1 MLLQK
6 QYTEFLIFYLPN
18 LLNILSPG
26 LATALIIQYAN
37 QYSRRICLYLCFG
50 MFIGSI
56 AHKTGIYLARDMLFL
71 SSESF
76 IQTIKI
82 LGIIFI
88 VFIACKNLFFKKDPS
103 LSSTKPIKLD
113 ESTTPQVLNGRGK
126 DTCSLLSATRVGF
139 ILEMIN
145 PQSSLVFFSIFSQV
159 NKETSGLIQVL
170 YLLTVI
176 ATAYGWHL
184 LLVYGLTYPGLKSF
198 LSPPKQ
204 KIIQKITS
212 GFLLTYAA
220 RATYALL

>member
-26 LATALIIQYAN
+26 LATALITQYAN

-50 MFIGSI
+50 MFVGSI
-56 AHKTGIYLARDMLFL
+56 AHKTSIYLARDMIFL
-71 SSESF
+71 SSDSF
-76 IQTIKI
+76 IETIKI

-88 VFIACKNLFFKKDPS
+88 VFIACKNLFFKKSPS
-103 LSSTKPIKLD
+103 VSLKKSINLN
-113 ESTTPQVLNGRGK
+113 ESTIPQALNDRKK
-126 DTCSLLSATRVGF
+126 DVSSLFSAMRVGF

-159 NKETSGLIQVL
+159 NKETPYFVQVL

-184 LLVYGLTYPGLKSF
+184 LLVYGLTHPGLKSF

-204 KIIQKITS
+204 KLIQKITS